1 MKNKKL
7 LITTIIYF
15 ILSVNLFAQEIKF
28 QAEKMDIKDGGDTI
42 LAFFSNTLIPSKKIN
57 IKSNKANYNK
67 KTEVI
72 IFTNNVNIQ
81 DNLNSISIKSNK
93 VKYEKKN
100 DIFYSHGATKI
111 NIKDKYKIDSKNI
124 YFDRNKQIIYG
135 NEKTLITD
143 DKANIYE
150 LLDTF
155 QINLIEEVIIA
166 RNALIK
172 DKDENNYLF
181 ENLMVNL
188 KVNEIVGKE
197 LDINFKKSYFGNKKN
212 DPVLKGRSS
221 FSNDDELKVYK
232 GVFSTCNIKNKE
244 CRGWELNT
252 EEFKHD
258 KRKKIFEYK
267 NSWLKIFDYK
277 VFYLPY
283 FNHPDPSVKRKSG
296 LLTPSYTTSD
306 SLGTSIN
313 LPYFKILSVDKDIT
327 FNPRIYADKSFL
339 LQNEY
344 RQALQNSDILS
355 DFSFLVGDAGTKGH
369 LFYNQLGEVKNLSYE
384 INLQNVRGDNYL
396 KTHKLID
403 TSPLIENDGLLIS
416 SLKLNWNLDNSKLDT
431 SFKIYEDLS
440 RNYHDRFQ
448 YIFPDFNY
456 SKNLEIPKEYNGN
469 FNFNSY
475 GHNKLYDTNVSETV
489 LTNDFL
495 FSSNKFVNSKGLV
508 TDYDLLLKNSN
519 DYSKNSSNYDENLNY
534 NLFGVLKID
543 ANYPLQ
549 KIEDD
554 YVHLL
559 KPIAS
564 FRYSP
569 NGNTDMSNKDVFLNY
584 NSVFNLN
591 RIGSNSQVE
600 GGESLSLG
608 LEYIKK
614 NNLGLNKIDFKLANV
629 LKADED
635 HNMPSKSK
643 LNNKRS
649 DFFGD
654 LKFGINENL
663 NLNYNFS
670 YDKDLKYSN
679 LDQFSFDFSVNN
691 FYTNVSYYSEH
702 NDLPDVESIKNTSK
716 FEFNEENKLTF
727 EISKDLNE
735 NFTQYYDLIYTHE
748 TDCISLNLSF
758 NKSFYN
764 DGSLEPSKSLSFLLK
779 IIPFTEIGVPNLGN
793 LVGQ

>member
-15 ILSVNLFAQEIKF
+15 ILSINLFAQEVKF
-28 QAEKMDIKDGGDTI
+28 QAEKMDITDGGDTI
-42 LAFFSNTLIPSKKIN
+42 LAFFSDTLIPNKEIN
-57 IKSNKANYNK
+57 IKSNKVNYNK

-72 IFTNNVNIQ
+72 IFTDNVNIQ

-143 DKANIYE
+143 DEANIYE

-155 QINLIEEVIIA
+155 QINLIEEIIIA
-166 RNALIK
+166 KNALIK
-172 DKDENNYLF
+172 DKDENKYLF

-197 LDINFKKSYFGNKKN
+197 LDINFKKSYFGNEKN
-212 DPVLKGRSS
+212 DPVLKGRSL

-232 GVFSTCNIKNKE
+232 GVFSTCNIENKK
-244 CRGWELNT
+244 CRGWEINT

-283 FNHPDPSVKRKSG
+283 FSHPDPSVKRKSG
-296 LLTPSYTTSD
+296 LLTPSYSTSD

-344 RQALQNSDILS
+344 RQALQNSDIIS

-369 LFYNQLGEVKNLSYE
+369 LFYNQLGEVKNASYE
-384 INLQNVRGDNYL
+384 INLQNVKGDNYL

-403 TSPLIENDGLLIS
+403 SSPLIENDGLLIS

-431 SFKIYEDLS
+431 SFTIYEDLS

-448 YIFPDFNY
+448 YIFPNFNY

-495 FSSNKFVNSKGLV
+495 FSSNKIVNSKGIV
-508 TDYDLLLKNSN
+508 ADYDLLLKNSN

-534 NLFGVLKID
+534 NLFGVFKID

-584 NSVFNLN
+584 NSVFDLN
-591 RIGSNSQVE
+591 RIGSSSQVE

-614 NNLGLNKIDFKLANV
+614 K
-629 LKADED
+629 
-635 HNMPSKSK
+635 
-643 LNNKRS
+643 
-649 DFFGD
+649 
-654 LKFGINENL
+654 
-663 NLNYNFS
+663 
-670 YDKDLKYSN
+670 
-679 LDQFSFDFSVNN
+679 
-691 FYTNVSYYSEH
+691 
-702 NDLPDVESIKNTSK
+702 
-716 FEFNEENKLTF
+716 
-727 EISKDLNE
+727 
-735 NFTQYYDLIYTHE
+735 
-748 TDCISLNLSF
+748 
-758 NKSFYN
+758 
-764 DGSLEPSKSLSFLLK
+764 
-779 IIPFTEIGVPNLGN
+779 
-793 LVGQ
+793 

>member
-7 LITTIIYF
+7 LIITIIYF
-15 ILSVNLFAQEIKF
+15 ILSVNLFSQEINFK
-28 QAEKMDIKDGGDTI
+28 AKKMDIKDGGDTI
-42 LAFFSNTLIPSKKIN
+42 LAYFSETKIPDKKIDIN
-57 IKSNKANYNK
+57 SNKVNYNK
-67 KTEVI
+67 KSETI
-72 IFTNNVNIQ
+72 IFSDKVTFK
-81 DNLNSISIKSNK
+81 DNENLISIESNK
-93 VKYEKKN
+93 IKYEKKK
-100 DIFYSHGATKI
+100 DLVYSHGDTTIIIKNNYKI
-111 NIKDKYKIDSKNI
+111 NSKNL
-124 YFDRNKQIIYG
+124 YFDRNQQIIYG
-135 NEKTLITD
+135 NKKAVIYDSKENIFELS
-143 DKANIYE
+143 DK
-150 LLDTF
+150 F
-155 QINLIEEVIIA
+155 KINLIDEIIKA
-166 RNALIK
+166 KNALIK
-172 DKDENNYLF
+172 DKYDNQYSF
-181 ENLMVNL
+181 ENLIVNL
-188 KVNEIVGKE
+188 KNNEILGKE
-197 LDINFKKSYFGNKKN
+197 LNINFNKSYFGNEKN
-212 DPVLKGRSS
+212 DPILKGRSS

-232 GVFSTCNIKNKE
+232 GVFSTCNTENKK

-258 KRKKIFEYK
+258 KKNRIFEYK
-267 NSWLKIFDYK
+267 NSWLKIFNYK

-296 LLTPSYTTSD
+296 LLTPSYTSSD

-327 FNPRIYADKSFL
+327 FNPRFYADESFL

-369 LFYNQLGEVKNLSYE
+369 LFYNQLGKMKNINYE
-384 INLQNVRGDNYL
+384 INLQDVRGDNYL

-416 SLKLNWNLDNSKLDT
+416 SLDLNWNLDNSKLST
-431 SFKIYEDLS
+431 SFKIFEDLS

-448 YIFPDFNY
+448 YIFPDFYY
-456 SKNLEIPKEYNGN
+456 SKNLEIPKEYDGN

-475 GHNKLYDTNVSETV
+475 GHNKLYDTNVTETV

-495 FSSNKFVNSKGLV
+495 FSSNEYINLRGVV

-519 DYSKNSSNYDENLNY
+519 NYSKNSSNYNENLNY
-534 NLFGVLKID
+534 NLYGVIKID
-543 ANYPLQ
+543 VNYPLQ
-549 KIEDD
+549 KINDD

-569 NGNTDMSNKDVFLNY
+569 NGNTDLSGKDVFLNY
-584 NSVFNLN
+584 NSVFDLN
-591 RIGSNSQVE
+591 RIGSSSQVE

-608 LEYIKK
+608 LEYKK
-614 NNLGLNKIDFKLANV
+614 NNDLGTNVIDFRLANV
-629 LKADED
+629 LKTDED
-635 HNMPSKSK
+635 NNMPSKSK

-654 LKFGINENL
+654 LTFAVNENL
-663 NLNYNFS
+663 NLKYNFS

-679 LDQFSFDFSVNN
+679 LDQFSFDFNVNN
-691 FYTNVSYYSEH
+691 FYTNFSYYSEH
-702 NDLPDVESIKNTSK
+702 NDLPDVENVKNISK
-716 FEFNEENKLTF
+716 FKFNEENKLTF

-735 NFTQYYDLIYTHE
+735 NFTQYYDLIYSYE
-748 TDCISLNLSF
+748 TDCISLNFSF

-764 DGSLEPSKSLSFLLK
+764 DGSLEPNKSLSFLVK
-779 IIPFTEIGVPNLGN
+779 IVPFTELGVQNIGN